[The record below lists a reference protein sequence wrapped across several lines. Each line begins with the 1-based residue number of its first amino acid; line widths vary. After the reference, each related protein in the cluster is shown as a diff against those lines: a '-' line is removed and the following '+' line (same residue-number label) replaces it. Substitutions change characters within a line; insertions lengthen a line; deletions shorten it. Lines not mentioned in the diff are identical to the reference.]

1 MQALEDLAQIA
12 RIRPENLKKYKEKGI
27 KIIGYTGR
35 FIPEELIYASGAQ
48 PFLMCRGGEPEP
60 PEATLPYM
68 IHVINPFARGQIGYH
83 LLGTDP
89 MASMLDL
96 IIAQCSDCHEAR
108 AADLFEYFKL
118 PTMRVGVPPD
128 WEKTISEEYYYR
140 GLGRLKEKL
149 ETITGTEISDEKL
162 RESINSMNRIRDL
175 IEKIRL
181 LRKRQPPPIGGYDFI
196 RLNHYSFYC
205 EPETTISI
213 LNSFMKN
220 WKKVKEPFPR
230 THPESCLPDG
240 S

>member
-1 MQALEDLAQIA
+1 MQALEELAQIA
-12 RIRPENLKKYKEKGI
+12 RIRPENLKQYKEKGI

-89 MASMLDL
+89 IASMLDL

-108 AADLFEYFKL
+108 SADLFEYFKF

-140 GLGRLKEKL
+140 GLAKLKEKL
-149 ETITGTEISDEKL
+149 ETVTGKEISNEKL
-162 RESINSMNRIRDL
+162 GESINSINGIRDL
-175 IEKIRL
+175 LEKIKG
-181 LRKRQPPPIGGYDFI
+181 LRKRKSPSNGM
-196 RLNHYSFYC
+196 
-205 EPETTISI
+205 I
-213 LNSFMKN
+213 LPQRRRSRRP
-220 WKKVKEPFPR
+220 WKR
-230 THPESCLPDG
+230 
-240 S
+240 